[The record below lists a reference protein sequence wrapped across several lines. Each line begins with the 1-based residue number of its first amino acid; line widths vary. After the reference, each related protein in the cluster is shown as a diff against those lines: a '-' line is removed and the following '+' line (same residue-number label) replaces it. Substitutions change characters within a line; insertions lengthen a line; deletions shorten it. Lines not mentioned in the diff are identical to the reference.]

1 MRKTSDK
8 SGKTEK
14 NVTVDKTTCVTEE
27 NDRQKPVIG
36 IFSRIRYINEKS
48 TGYVRKKRFLEMK
61 T

>member
-27 NDRQKPVIG
+27 NDR
-36 IFSRIRYINEKS
+36 
-48 TGYVRKKRFLEMK
+48 
-61 T
+61 